1 MRNDVDDAAS
11 LSLSLPAENGRKGKE
26 IDSFTHPPSTDAT
39 GLPCGRNG
47 SRVWRPTPKVLRLW
61 DTLWEVGA
69 AGPCIVQSV
78 YNTSSFCVCVW
89 RRACCDTGAPPPPDI
104 VRRQVPHAPRRRE
117 KYGWGY
123 RVPRNKPLGRSS
135 SLEMPLSLSSYLTFV
150 RFFSNIYINS
160 PLPARRWSHIDA
172 RGLCGVGLQSKHRH
186 TGSRDVRISKK

>member
-11 LSLSLPAENGRKGKE
+11 LSLCLQRTGAKEKRSIVSPIRHLQTRQGCRAAETAAECGGLHRKFCDCGIRFGKLALRGRVLYKV
-26 IDSFTHPPSTDAT
+26 STIH
-39 GLPCGRNG
+39 
-47 SRVWRPTPKVLRLW
+47 RL
-61 DTLWEVGA
+61 
-69 AGPCIVQSV
+69 S
-78 YNTSSFCVCVW
+78 VCVW

-104 VRRQVPHAPRRRE
+104 VRRQVPPAPRRRE